1 MSAKRALPENELILS
16 RFVEKVVVETYNEE
30 KLQLYIKLIDSL
42 DDLTLYNLI
51 TNKDS
56 AIFLSTDLQ
65 QIINDINKFIKDS
78 FKI

>member
-16 RFVEKVVVETYNEE
+16 RFVEKVVFETYNEE

>member
-1 MSAKRALPENELILS
+1 LSAKRALPENELILS
-16 RFVEKVVVETYNEE
+16 RFVEKVVFETYNEE

>member
-16 RFVEKVVVETYNEE
+16 RFVEKVVFETYNED
-30 KLQLYIKLIDSL
+30 KLQLYITLIDRL

-51 TNKDS
+51 TNRGS
-56 AIFLSTDLQ
+56 ANFLSPDLQ
-65 QIINDINKFIKDS
+65 QIVDDINKFIKDS

>member
-1 MSAKRALPENELILS
+1 LSAKRALPENELILS
-16 RFVEKVVVETYNEE
+16 RFVEKVVFETYNEE

-65 QIINDINKFIKDS
+65 QIIMILIS
-78 FKI
+78 LLKII

>member
-16 RFVEKVVVETYNEE
+16 RFVEKVVFETYNEE

-51 TNKDS
+51 TNIDS